1 MGNKLAEK
9 VVMELLAFANEQLL
23 RLMEEELQDDQDKGA
38 AKLLEKLNGR
48 KQRDDV

>member
-23 RLMEEELQDDQDKGA
+23 RLMEEEMQDDQDKGA
-38 AKLLEKLNGR
+38 AQLLEKLDGR